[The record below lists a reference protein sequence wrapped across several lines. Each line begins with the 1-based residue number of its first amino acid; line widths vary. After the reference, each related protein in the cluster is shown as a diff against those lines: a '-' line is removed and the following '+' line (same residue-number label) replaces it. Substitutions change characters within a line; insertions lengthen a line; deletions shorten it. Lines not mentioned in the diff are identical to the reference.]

1 MNRPALVL
9 AALALTA
16 LTAAGCSTAAPAP
29 KTSAAPVSAPSPA
42 PAPGPA
48 ATPGPDAEARYLVR
62 IHQLAPSFS
71 KDAGD
76 DILLLGGHAMCT
88 TADMPGTDLAAADY
102 RGEGESALMVLAA
115 AETLCPVHLAAAK
128 DALAKGYK

>member
-1 MNRPALVL
+1 MALS
-9 AALALTA
+9 ALALTA
-16 LTAAGCSTAAPAP
+16 LTAAGCTKAPPALAHRAAKA
-29 KTSAAPVSAPSPA
+29 SAAPVAVPSPA

-88 TADMPGTDLAAADY
+88 TADMPGTDLAGADY

>member
-9 AALALTA
+9 AALVLTA
-16 LTAAGCSTAAPAP
+16 LTAAGCSAATPAP
-29 KTSAAPVSAPSPA
+29 KVSAGAVSVPSPA

-71 KDAGD
+71 KNAGD
-76 DILLLGGHAMCT
+76 DVLLLGGHAMCA
-88 TADMPGTDLAAADY
+88 TADMPGTDLAGADY